1 MKTIIDEIGEGLTSL
16 LEKLGY
22 DVINITVSAS
32 CHGYMELKRADDR
45 IFIQWDYSESNMYI
59 HSDPLSVDTKQEKR
73 FVFKLRGE
81 VIENG

>member
-16 LEKLGY
+16 IEKLGY
-22 DVINITVSAS
+22 DVIDVTVSIS

-45 IFIQWDYSESNMYI
+45 MFIQWNYPERDMYI
-59 HSDPLSVDTKQEKR
+59 HGHPLSVDTKQEKR